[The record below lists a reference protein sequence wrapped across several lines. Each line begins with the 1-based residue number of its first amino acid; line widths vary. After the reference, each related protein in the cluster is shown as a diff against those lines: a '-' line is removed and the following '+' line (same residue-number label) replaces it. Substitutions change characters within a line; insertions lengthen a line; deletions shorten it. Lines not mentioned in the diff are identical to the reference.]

1 MKQLTY
7 QEINLPTQAI
17 LEDLVKTCP
26 ALKFDDPSAS
36 AADPGVADAST
47 ASGATPARE
56 SLFETFVDEID
67 IWARRA
73 LAANGFGDY

>member
-1 MKQLTY
+1 M
-7 QEINLPTQAI
+7 
-17 LEDLVKTCP
+17 TCT
-26 ALKFDDPSAS
+26 ALKLDDPYES
-36 AADPGVADAST
+36 AAEPGGSDTGT
-47 ASGATPARE
+47 APDTTPTRE

>member
-1 MKQLTY
+1 M
-7 QEINLPTQAI
+7 
-17 LEDLVKTCP
+17 TCP

-36 AADPGVADAST
+36 AADSGVADAST
-47 ASGATPARE
+47 APVATPARE

>member
-1 MKQLTY
+1 M
-7 QEINLPTQAI
+7 
-17 LEDLVKTCP
+17 TCP
-26 ALKFDDPSAS
+26 ALKLDDPSDS

-47 ASGATPARE
+47 VPDATPARE

>member
-1 MKQLTY
+1 MKPRGFYSSPAGPLAG
-7 QEINLPTQAI
+7 LPAA
-17 LEDLVKTCP
+17 EP
-26 ALKFDDPSAS
+26 GSAEM
-36 AADPGVADAST
+36 ST
-47 ASGATPARE
+47 ALDDTPVGE

>member
-1 MKQLTY
+1 M
-7 QEINLPTQAI
+7 
-17 LEDLVKTCP
+17 TCP
-26 ALKFDDPSAS
+26 ALKFDDPSDPV
-36 AADPGVADAST
+36 ADPGGADAST
-47 ASGATPARE
+47 APDSKPARE

>member
-1 MKQLTY
+1 M
-7 QEINLPTQAI
+7 
-17 LEDLVKTCP
+17 TCP
-26 ALKFDDPSAS
+26 ALKFDDPSDL
-36 AADPGVADAST
+36 AADPGGADTST
-47 ASGATPARE
+47 APGATPARE

>member
-1 MKQLTY
+1 M
-7 QEINLPTQAI
+7 
-17 LEDLVKTCP
+17 TCT
-26 ALKFDDPSAS
+26 ALKLDDPYES
-36 AADPGVADAST
+36 AAEPGGVYTST
-47 ASGATPARE
+47 ASDTTPARE

>member
-1 MKQLTY
+1 M
-7 QEINLPTQAI
+7 
-17 LEDLVKTCP
+17 TCT
-26 ALKFDDPSAS
+26 ALKLDDLYES
-36 AADPGVADAST
+36 AAEPGGADTGT
-47 ASGATPARE
+47 APDAMPARE

>member
-1 MKQLTY
+1 MTCTALQL
-7 QEINLPTQAI
+7 
-17 LEDLVKTCP
+17 
-26 ALKFDDPSAS
+26 DDPYES
-36 AADPGVADAST
+36 AAEPDGADTIAAPDT
-47 ASGATPARE
+47 APARE